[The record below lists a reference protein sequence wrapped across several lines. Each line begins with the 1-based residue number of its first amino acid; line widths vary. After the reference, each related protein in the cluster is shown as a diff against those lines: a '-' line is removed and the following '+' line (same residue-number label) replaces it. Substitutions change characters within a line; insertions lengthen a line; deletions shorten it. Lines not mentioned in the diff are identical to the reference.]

1 MAILGAEPITLRRAT
16 GPTTGPD
23 ANGLPIPAATAD
35 TTISASWQ
43 PLSGPEMQTL
53 PLGDR
58 ARSPHWA
65 CTTTVLNTVDQYDG
79 TPPDLLVVDGIAYQ
93 IRNTSTY
100 GAEAPIPHTEVL
112 ALRVQETSP
121 GATP

>member
-23 ANGLPIPAATAD
+23 ANGSPVPAPTVD

-43 PLSGPEMQTL
+43 PLNGPEMQTL

-65 CTTTVLNTVDQYDG
+65 CTTAVLNTVDQFDG
-79 TPPDLLVVDGIAYQ
+79 TPPDLLVVDGIVYQ
-93 IRNTSTY
+93 IRQTGTY
-100 GAEAPIPHTEVL
+100 RKVLPHTEVL